1 MKERLGMLKKLNL
14 KLKLGTKIMLL
25 VVVIMMM
32 FGGVIMIAIQNQLT
46 NYITTNTLK
55 TSGDLSLTLLDV
67 KSLGNWYIVGDK
79 LYKGNKLIN
88 DNNDMMDAVKESA
101 GIEFAIYLGDTVIAT
116 TIMDGDARATGIKA
130 EAAPVKAV
138 LEKGET
144 YTGEKTISGKQY
156 QVYYLPIKD
165 KDGDNIGMVLGGIS
179 QKKIIEQSMPIMLT
193 ILGVSAVMMLIAVFA
208 MAVLINRE
216 ILRKIQG
223 VIEHLAT
230 LAEGD
235 LTMKVPAS
243 ILDARDEFGEIARA
257 LDKTQTSFAD
267 MIMEIRENSGSI
279 DSHAEILSV
288 NAQQMMGAS
297 ENVTMAVQDIAQGA
311 SHQAMELEVI
321 TNITAEFSAALE
333 NIVDAIGKVNGNG
346 TEISTMAKKSGE
358 NMDNLTKSIREVKDV
373 FGSNM
378 QTLSILQ
385 QKIDKINEIS
395 SVINGIASQT
405 NLLALNASIEAA
417 RAGEAG
423 RGFAVVADEIRKL
436 AEESRKSSENINS
449 LVEDIIENSGAVIRT
464 SDEMDQELTKEI
476 ELVQIASDSFDGILE
491 AIAGITSK
499 MQEVHTESISI
510 RESKDSIVEKIEAAA
525 SVSEQV
531 SASSQEISASSEEM
545 SASTEEV
552 AATAQELS
560 SMTGGMLEKVN
571 RFKL

>member
-1 MKERLGMLKKLNL
+1 MLKKLNL

-25 VVVIMMM
+25 VVLIMLM
-32 FGGVIMIAIQNQLT
+32 FGGVIMIAIQSQLT

-67 KSLGNWYIVGDK
+67 KSLGQWYIVGDK

-88 DNNDMMDAVKESA
+88 DNNDMMDSVKESA

-116 TIMDGDARATGIKA
+116 TIKDGDARATGIKA
-130 EAAPVKAV
+130 EAALVKKV

-144 YTGEKTISGKQY
+144 YTGEKTISGEQY
-156 QVYYLPIKD
+156 QVYYLPVKD

-179 QKKIIEQSMPIMLT
+179 QKKIMEQSMPIILT